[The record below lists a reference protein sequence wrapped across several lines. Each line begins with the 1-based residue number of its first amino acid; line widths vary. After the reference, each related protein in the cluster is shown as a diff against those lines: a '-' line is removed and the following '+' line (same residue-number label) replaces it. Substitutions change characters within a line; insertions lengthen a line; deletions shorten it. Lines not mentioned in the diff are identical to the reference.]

1 LVFARIRRVSDAHF
15 LGEYLQGLDRKTA
28 EMQEGA
34 ANFASMASE
43 LEKKMAGRK
52 WWQI

>member
-1 LVFARIRRVSDAHF
+1 MDFARIRHVFDAPF
-15 LGEYLQGLDRKTA
+15 LGELQGLDRKTA

-43 LEKKMAGRK
+43 LEKKMAGKK